1 MASAYATV
9 PTPTEPPSAKPTAS
23 TVTSIPVRTSLM
35 DRPVRACRPVIS
47 PSRGPGPNRAVM

>member
-1 MASAYATV
+1 V
-9 PTPTEPPSAKPTAS
+9 PTPTDPPSAKPTDS

-35 DRPVRACRPVIS
+35 DRPVRACSPVIS